1 MKKIRIAIPC
11 LLISAMAFSQTSV
24 SGYVFEDSNK
34 NQKKE
39 NKEKGVENV
48 AVSNGTQVVL
58 TDKNG
63 KYSLPIQE
71 DQTVFVIKPSG
82 YKLALNSNNLPQYY
96 YQYKPKGSPTD
107 FKYKGVAL
115 TGALAKEVNFA
126 LQKQEESKNFD
137 ILVFGD
143 PQPYTEKEL
152 DYFKRSIVNEVKGNK
167 KNAVFGISLGDLVG
181 DNLSL
186 QKPYADVMREIGLPW
201 YNVMGNHDM
210 NYEAKEDL
218 VSDETFESNFGP
230 ANYSFNYGN
239 VHFMVLDDILYPD
252 PRDGKGYWGGFRDDQ
267 IQFIQNDLK
276 LVDKNKLI
284 VVSFHIPLD
293 HNNEDNFRNADRQ
306 KLFDALAPFQNALML
321 SAHTHIQQQIFYG
334 KPQGWNG
341 AKELHEYNVGTTCG
355 DWWSGTSD
363 EIGLPTSTMRDGTAK
378 GYSFISFNDNQYK
391 VKYKTAGK
399 PEDYQIKLYVPKVI
413 PFPSKTSAKVVANFF
428 IGSKKDKVEYRI
440 DNGEWE
446 TMEYNETIDPNF
458 AQSVFKWDT
467 TQELFP
473 GRRPSNPEFSRHI
486 WVGGFGNK
494 LALGKHKVE
503 VRAYDMYGNQ
513 FTSSEDFEVKDR
525 VLIP

>member
-1 MKKIRIAIPC
+1 MNIKIIIPC

-24 SGYVFEDSNK
+24 SGYVFEDLNK
-34 NQKKE
+34 NNKKE
-39 NKEKGVENV
+39 NREKGIENV
-48 AVSNGTQVVL
+48 AVSNGLQVVL
-58 TDKNG
+58 TDKSG
-63 KYSLPIQE
+63 RYSLPIQE
-71 DQTVFVIKPSG
+71 DQTIFVIKPSG
-82 YKLALNSNNLPQYY
+82 YKLPLNSNNLPQYY
-96 YQYKPKGSPTD
+96 YQYKPKGSPVD
-107 FKYKGVAL
+107 FKYKGVL
-115 TGALAKEVNFA
+115 PTGTLPKEINFA

-152 DYFKRSIVNEVKGNK
+152 DYFKRAIVKEVKETK
-167 KNAVFGISLGDLVG
+167 KNAIFGISLGDLVG

-186 QKPYADVMREIGLPW
+186 QKPYADVMKEIGLPW

-210 NYEAKEDL
+210 NYEAKEDML
-218 VSDETFESNFGP
+218 SDETFESNFGP

-239 VHFMVLDDILYPD
+239 VHFMILDDILYPD
-252 PRDGKGYWGGFRDDQ
+252 PRDGKGYWGGFREDQ

-284 VVSFHIPLD
+284 VVSFHIPLE

-306 KLFDALAPFQNALML
+306 ILFDALSPFANALML

-341 AKELHEYNVGTTCG
+341 SKDLHEYNVGTTCG

-399 PEDYQIKLYVPKVI
+399 PEDYQIKLYLPKVI

-440 DNGEWE
+440 DGGKWE
-446 TMEYNETIDPNF
+446 EMEYNETIDPNF

-467 TQELFP
+467 TQDLFP
-473 GRRPSNPEFSRHI
+473 GRRPSNPDLSKHI

-494 LALGKHKVE
+494 LTLGKHKVE
-503 VRAYDMYGNQ
+503 VRASDMYGNQ
-513 FTSSEDFEVKDR
+513 FTASENFEVKDR
-525 VLIP
+525 ILIP